1 MLHCEGPAVLVVE
14 EVHGGGI
21 TDGHLHQLA
30 ALVIVGVQ
38 HAVHGLAC
46 PQTIRAIGVA
56 DIIGAVGCGRQLP
69 SVPLEVPPGAVVV
82 TGGVAVCAL
91 ESAMESENSMAYS

>member
-30 ALVIVGVQ
+30 ALVIVGVE
-38 HAVHGLAC
+38 HTVHGPVLSAQ
-46 PQTIRAIGVA
+46 PPMAVIAQGSFQEG
-56 DIIGAVGCGRQLP
+56 GAVLFLLGGGCPTR
-69 SVPLEVPPGAVVV
+69 EVVEILRGDVF
-82 TGGVAVCAL
+82 L
-91 ESAMESENSMAYS
+91 ESAMESEDSMANN